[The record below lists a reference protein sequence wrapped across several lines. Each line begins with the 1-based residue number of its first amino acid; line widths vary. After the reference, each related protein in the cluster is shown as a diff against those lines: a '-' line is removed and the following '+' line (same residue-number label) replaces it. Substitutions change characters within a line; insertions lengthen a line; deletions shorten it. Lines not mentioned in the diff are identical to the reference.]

1 VRPHRIVA
9 VFQIL
14 DDALDIHQRLL
25 RLLDA
30 LLRLTQSAWVGI
42 RCVAQRLVHRLGA
55 RQHELCA
62 AVAQF
67 QALQTALREVV
78 LDLRIARHRQHLWYR
93 ALIET
98 AGRV

>member
-1 VRPHRIVA
+1 VRPHGIVA

-42 RCVAQRLVHRLGA
+42 RCDTSGTGHSLRLPAGCDVLA
-55 RQHELCA
+55 K
-62 AVAQF
+62 AV
-67 QALQTALREVV
+67 
-78 LDLRIARHRQHLWYR
+78 
-93 ALIET
+93 
-98 AGRV
+98 